1 MRIGEFKLERWLLKD
16 SEINL
21 GGGGVSKLT
30 LRELVAEIDLDQRM
44 TYGRTDGSECL
55 RGLVAEWYGVEPGQ
69 VLITSGTSEANLLV
83 NLSLLEPGD
92 GYVTEVPMYEQTV
105 GLAGSLGCEIR
116 EFRLTEENEWR
127 PDLEG
132 LKEAVSK
139 QTRIVFLDNP
149 NNPTGALLEPAEMR
163 AVCEIAGDA
172 GAWVHCDNA
181 LRGSELDG
189 ISGLVPFPEW
199 EGTVVTGSVS
209 KLGATSPRIG
219 WVVGPEELVG
229 RCWVMKDY
237 TTLGH
242 SAIGEALA
250 GRVLGMRKE
259 LAQRNLGYSKR
270 NIGTLGRWVDGNP
283 HFSWVE
289 PKGGFTGFPAYD
301 YGVPSEELCEGLLL
315 EEGVLVSPG
324 SFFGEEGHLRIC
336 TGAPAGMLE
345 EGLERLERFAGGLVD
360 R

>member
-1 MRIGEFKLERWLLKD
+1 VRIGEFKLERWLLRD
-16 SEINL
+16 SEIDL
-21 GGGGVSKLT
+21 GGGGVSKLA
-30 LRELVAEIDLDQRM
+30 LGDLVAGLDLNQRM
-44 TYGRTDGSECL
+44 KYGRTDGSEWL

-105 GLAGSLGCEIR
+105 GLARSLGCKIR
-116 EFRLTEENEWR
+116 EFHLIEENEWR

-132 LKEAVSK
+132 LKEAVSEG
-139 QTRIVFLDNP
+139 TRIVFLDNP

-163 AVCEIAGDA
+163 AICEIAGDA

-189 ISGLVPFPEW
+189 VPGLVPFPEW

-242 SAIGEALA
+242 SAIGERLA
-250 GRVLGMRKE
+250 GRILGMRGE
-259 LAQRNLGYSKR
+259 LVERNLGFSRR
-270 NIGTLGRWVDGNP
+270 NIEILGKWVDVNP
-283 HFSWVE
+283 HFSWVK
-289 PKGGFTGFPAYD
+289 PKAGFTGFPAYD
-301 YGVPSEELCEGLLL
+301 LGVPSEEFCEGFLRD
-315 EEGVLVSPG
+315 EGVLLSPG
-324 SFFGEEGHLRIC
+324 SFFGEEGHMRIC
-336 TGAPAGMLE
+336 TGVPAGVLG
-345 EGLERLERFAGGLVD
+345 EGLERLGRFVGSSGD
-360 R
+360 

>member
-189 ISGLVPFPEW
+189 ISGRCP
-199 EGTVVTGSVS
+199 SRS
-209 KLGATSPRIG
+209 
-219 WVVGPEELVG
+219 G
-229 RCWVMKDY
+229 R
-237 TTLGH
+237 
-242 SAIGEALA
+242 
-250 GRVLGMRKE
+250 
-259 LAQRNLGYSKR
+259 
-270 NIGTLGRWVDGNP
+270 
-283 HFSWVE
+283 
-289 PKGGFTGFPAYD
+289 
-301 YGVPSEELCEGLLL
+301 GLW
-315 EEGVLVSPG
+315 
-324 SFFGEEGHLRIC
+324 
-336 TGAPAGMLE
+336 
-345 EGLERLERFAGGLVD
+345 
-360 R
+360 